1 MTASVVSKQK
11 SKLMSIRK
19 GMLWL
24 AVIGAFLIG
33 IRHLLPGEAGSG
45 GSFDA
50 FCPFGAIES
59 MWIYVTTR
67 QTLLTTNLL
76 NFAIMSG
83 VLAVSFI
90 GGRAFCGW
98 MCPLG
103 AVQEGLAR
111 LARRLGWEK
120 CRVRSRQANVQFP
133 MHLPDWADRWLRFA
147 KYLILVCV
155 LFASVFAVYPP
166 LQAFCPAR
174 AVFSFKLSSGLLW
187 SVLITFMVTS
197 LAVERV
203 WCKYLC
209 PLGATLA
216 IFNKLSP
223 VRMHADFDTCNH
235 CGRCDS
241 ECSMGIQDVPDNLS
255 SAECIRCLECLE
267 ACAHEDALTLR
278 VFKTYKVL
286 RKYLN

>member
-1 MTASVVSKQK
+1 MTANIASKK
-11 SKLMSIRK
+11 KTNLMNIRK
-19 GMLWL
+19 GMLWF
-24 AVIGAFLIG
+24 AVIGTFLIG

-59 MWIYVTTR
+59 MWKYVTTR

-76 NFAIMSG
+76 NFAILSG
-83 VLAVSFI
+83 VLAVSFV

-103 AVQEGLAR
+103 AVQEGLAG
-111 LARRLGWEK
+111 LARRMGGEK
-120 CRVRSRQANVQFP
+120 RRVRGKQAKVQFP
-133 MHLPDWADRWLRFA
+133 FRLPDWADRPLRYA
-147 KYLILVCV
+147 KYLILALVI
-155 LFASVFAVYPP
+155 LSSAFAVYPP
-166 LQAFCPAR
+166 LQEFCPAR

-187 SVLITFMVTS
+187 SVLVIFIVTS

-223 VRMHADFDTCNH
+223 VRLHADFGSCNH
-235 CGRCDS
+235 CGRCDI

-255 SAECIRCLECLE
+255 DSECIRCLECLE
-267 ACAHEDALTLR
+267 TCAHEDALTLR
-278 VFKTYKVL
+278 VFKT
-286 RKYLN
+286 